1 MSRAPLLA
9 RAALSA
15 VLASCPVPP
24 ALAQAQPAAPVV
36 QAPAVPVVPAP
47 AAPMVRAPVAQVP
60 SGPAARPGG
69 WEGADPLAFG
79 SSAPSAVA
87 PTPVHGAHG
96 MVVTAQALASEVG
109 TQILRDGG
117 NAVDAAVAVAYA
129 LAVVYPAAGNIGGG
143 GFLTL
148 KEPDGHAYFLDFREH
163 APLAA
168 TPTMFQDASGTVVP
182 DLSMTGWKA
191 VAVPGTVAGMDE
203 ALARWGH
210 MSRAAVMAPAIRLA
224 REGYVLRPGDVMLL
238 RTTTFGFAKDPDAA
252 RIFLHPDG
260 SPYAVGERL
269 VQAELADT
277 LSLIARDGPAA
288 FYRGPVAA
296 AIVAASAKD
305 GGVLSV
311 DDFSRYRTRLL
322 APVTCHYRGYTVDT
336 APPPSGGGVA
346 LCEILGILDGE
357 DLHGLGLRSAA
368 GVQRQVEAMRH
379 AYADRQN
386 LGDPAFVHD
395 PVARLIDP
403 AYAAQIRRHTPTDHA
418 LASNTLSPLDPVPHD
433 PGPHE
438 KAETTHFSI
447 IDRDGRAV
455 SMTYTLNGWFG
466 AQVVAGHTGIVMND
480 EMDDFS
486 AKAGAPNMY
495 GLVGSEA
502 NAVAPGKTPLSSMSP
517 TILSRN
523 NKVVMV
529 IGSPGGSRIPTI
541 TLGAILAVVDGGMDI
556 ARAVNMARIHEQWM
570 PDKVEAEAGALS
582 PDVAAKLAAMGY
594 TIAVHQNWGSAEGIL
609 VGGPSLGQHSPGDW
623 GGLDLRH
630 PGGAAIGE

>member
-1 MSRAPLLA
+1 MNGVHVNSVQLLV

-15 VLASCPVPP
+15 ALAACPLLP
-24 ALAQAQPAAPVV
+24 ALAQPQPPM
-36 QAPAVPVVPAP
+36 PPAP
-47 AAPMVRAPVAQVP
+47 PMVQAPMVRAPVVQGVAFP
-60 SGPAARPGG
+60 ARPGG

-79 SSAPSAVA
+79 PSTPAAVA
-87 PTPVHGAHG
+87 PVPVHGAHG
-96 MVVTAQALASEVG
+96 MVVTAHALASEVG
-109 TQILRDGG
+109 ADILRQGG

-148 KEPDGHAYFLDFREH
+148 RQPDGHALFLDFREH

-168 TPTMFQDASGTVVP
+168 TPTMYQDAAGNVVP
-182 DLSMTGWKA
+182 GLSDTGWKA
-191 VAVPGTVAGMDE
+191 VAVPGTVAGMDQ
-203 ALARWGH
+203 ALRLWGH
-210 MSRAAVMAPAIRLA
+210 LPRAVVMAPAIRLA
-224 REGYVLRPGDVMLL
+224 RDGYVLKPGDVMLL
-238 RTTTFGFAKDPDAA
+238 HTATTGFARDPDSA

-277 LSLIARDGPAA
+277 LSAIAKDGSAA
-288 FYRGPVAA
+288 FYRGPVAD
-296 AIVAASAKD
+296 AIVAASARG
-305 GGVLSV
+305 GGVLSR
-311 DDFSRYRTRLL
+311 DDFSRYRTRVLP
-322 APVTCHYRGYTVDT
+322 PVTCHYRGYTVDT

-346 LCEILGILDGE
+346 LCEILNILDGD

-368 GVQRQVEAMRH
+368 GVQRQVEAMRR

-395 PVARLIDP
+395 PVAKLIDP
-403 AYAAQIRRHTPTDHA
+403 AYAAAARSHTPADHA
-418 LASNTLSPLDPVPHD
+418 MASASLSPLDPA
-433 PGPHE
+433 PHE
-438 KAETTHFSI
+438 KTETTHFSI
-447 IDRDGRAV
+447 IDRAGRAV

-466 AQVVAGHTGIVMND
+466 AKVVAGHTGIVMND

-486 AKAGAPNMY
+486 TKPGAPNMY

-541 TLGAILAVVDGGMDI
+541 TLEAILAVVDGGMDI
-556 ARAVNMARIHEQWM
+556 AQAVNLARIHEQWM
-570 PDKVEAEAGALS
+570 PSAVEAEAGALS
-582 PDVAAKLAAMGY
+582 PEVTQALTAMGY
-594 TIAVHQNWGSAEGIL
+594 TITVHQNWGSAEGIL
-609 VGGPSLGQHSPGDW
+609 VGGPSLAHRSPGDW

>member
-1 MSRAPLLA
+1 MNGVHVNNVQLLA
-9 RAALSA
+9 RTALSA
-15 VLASCPVPP
+15 ALAACPVLP
-24 ALAQAQPAAPVV
+24 ALAQPQPPTPPASPMVQAPVV
-36 QAPAVPVVPAP
+36 QGVVAPA
-47 AAPMVRAPVAQVP
+47 RP
-60 SGPAARPGG
+60 SG

-79 SSAPSAVA
+79 PSAPAAVV
-87 PTPVHGAHG
+87 PVPVHGAHG
-96 MVVTAQALASEVG
+96 MVVTAHALASEVG
-109 TQILRDGG
+109 AKILRQGG

-148 KEPDGHAYFLDFREH
+148 RQPDGRAFFLDFREH

-168 TPTMFQDASGTVVP
+168 TPTMFQDAAGNVVP
-182 DLSMTGWKA
+182 GLSETGWKA

-203 ALARWGH
+203 ALRRWGH
-210 MSRAAVMAPAIRLA
+210 LSRDVVMAPAIRLA
-224 REGYVLRPGDVMLL
+224 RDGYVLKPGDVMLL
-238 RTTTFGFAKDPDAA
+238 HTAIAGFAKDPDSA
-252 RIFLHPDG
+252 RIFLHADG
-260 SPYAVGERL
+260 SPYGVGERL

-277 LSLIARDGPAA
+277 LSAIAREGPAG

-296 AIVAASAKD
+296 AIVAASTKG
-305 GGVLSV
+305 GGVLSR
-311 DDFSRYRTRLL
+311 DDLDRYRTRVLP
-322 APVTCHYRGYTVDT
+322 PVTCHYRGFTVDT

-346 LCEILGILDGE
+346 LCEILNILDGD
-357 DLHGLGLRSAA
+357 DLHKLGLRSAA
-368 GVQRQVEAMRH
+368 GVQRQVEAMRR

-395 PVARLIDP
+395 PVAKLIDP
-403 AYAAQIRRHTPTDHA
+403 AYAAIVRSHTPTDHA
-418 LASNTLSPLDPVPHD
+418 VPSADLSPLDPV
-433 PGPHE
+433 PHE

-466 AQVVAGHTGIVMND
+466 AKVVAGHTGIVMND

-486 AKAGAPNMY
+486 AKPGAPNMY
-495 GLVGSEA
+495 GLVGSQA

-517 TILSRN
+517 TILSRD

-541 TLGAILAVVDGGMDI
+541 TLEAILAVVDGGMDI
-556 ARAVNMARIHEQWM
+556 AQAVNMARIHEQWT
-570 PDKVEAEAGALS
+570 PATVEAEPGALS
-582 PDVAAKLAAMGY
+582 PEVTQALTTMGY
-594 TIAVHQNWGSAEGIL
+594 TIKVHENWGSAEGIL
-609 VGGPSLGQHSPGDW
+609 VGGPSLAHRSPGDW

>member
-1 MSRAPLLA
+1 MNGVHMNRVHGLA
-9 RAALSA
+9 RTALSA
-15 VLASCPVPP
+15 LLACAPVLP
-24 ALAQAQPAAPVV
+24 ALAQVTPPT
-36 QAPAVPVVPAP
+36 AP
-47 AAPMVRAPVAQVP
+47 AAPMVQAPLVQVQA
-60 SGPAARPGG
+60 GVARPGG

-79 SSAPSAVA
+79 PSAPAPVA
-87 PTPVHGAHG
+87 PVPVHGAHG
-96 MVVTAQALASEVG
+96 MVVTAHALASEVG
-109 TQILRDGG
+109 AGILRQGG

-148 KEPDGHAYFLDFREH
+148 REPDGHAYFLDFREH

-168 TPTMFQDASGTVVP
+168 TPTMFQDAAGNVVP
-182 DLSMTGWKA
+182 GLSETGWKA
-191 VAVPGTVAGMDE
+191 VAVPGTVAGMEE
-203 ALARWGH
+203 ALRRWGH
-210 MSRAAVMAPAIRLA
+210 LSRAVVMAPAIRLA
-224 REGYVLRPGDVMLL
+224 RDGYVLSPGDVMLL
-238 RTTTFGFAKDPDAA
+238 HTATAGFARDPDSA
-252 RIFLHPDG
+252 RIFLHADG
-260 SPYAVGERL
+260 APYAVGERL

-277 LSLIARDGPAA
+277 LSRIASGGSAA

-296 AIVAASAKD
+296 AIVAASAKG
-305 GGVLSV
+305 GGVLSA
-311 DDFSRYRTRLL
+311 DDFARYRTRVLP
-322 APVTCHYRGYTVDT
+322 PVTCHYRGYTVDT

-346 LCEILGILDGE
+346 LCEILGILDGD
-357 DLHGLGLRSAA
+357 DLRGLGLRSAA

-395 PVARLIDP
+395 PVAKLIDP
-403 AYAAQIRRHTPTDHA
+403 AYTAAIRAHTPTDRA
-418 LASNTLSPLDPVPHD
+418 LASDTLSPLDPVPH
-433 PGPHE
+433 E
-438 KAETTHFSI
+438 KTETTHFSI
-447 IDRDGRAV
+447 IDKDGRAV

-466 AQVVAGHTGIVMND
+466 AKVVAGHTGIVMND

-486 AKAGAPNMY
+486 AKPGAPNMY

-523 NKVVMV
+523 GRVVMV

-541 TLGAILAVVDGGMDI
+541 TLEAILAVVDGGMDI
-556 ARAVNMARIHEQWM
+556 ASAVNMGRIHEQWM
-570 PDKVEAEAGALS
+570 PEPVEAEAGALS
-582 PDVAAKLAAMGY
+582 PEVTARLAAMGY
-594 TIAVHQNWGSAEGIL
+594 KIVVHQNWGSAEGIL
-609 VGGPSLGQHSPGDW
+609 VGGPSLGHPSPGDW